1 AAVFHRNPAGVPAVV
16 EHPPQQLGQLR
27 SEVGGDLHGKAIPQA
42 VQPRPRHPVSEA
54 AVVSTKP
61 FLDARQPGVA
71 FVNTAVETA
80 NSGEGHDYP
89 LPPSITSRRL
99 VPAQGRPHWQKA
111 HDTSSR
117 SSGWPPRST
126 GRLPGADSPRGA
138 GIPTSW
144 PRKTRR
150 RVIKQP
156 PARITPAPG
165 AGRCYMPICTSARI
179 RNIPGNRGQ
188 RKAGPLREYS
198 SPARAEIP
206 ASANVTDVI
215 FRRARAE
222 PGEVMLRKR
231 TGAGSWQDVTASQF
245 RAEVATLANGL
256 MAAGIE
262 PGDRVALMSR
272 SRYEWTLIDYAI
284 WAAGAVSVP
293 VYETSSAEQVA
304 WTLSDSS
311 AHAVFAET
319 SMHEEI
325 ISSVRGKLPGLAH
338 LWMISALDAVASGG
352 PQIAEEQ
359 LEQRRTGRAATDQA
373 TIIYTSGTTGRPKG
387 CELTH
392 GNLLAEVRS
401 AVSALP
407 EIFAAPA
414 CSPLLFLPLAHA
426 YARTIQIGCLEAGA
440 ILGHWPDTAT
450 LAEGLTEFRPTVLL
464 AVPRVFEKLY
474 DAAWQQA
481 SASAGRA
488 RIFAAAAETAIDW
501 SKAMGGAAAGG
512 SAAGPALRLR
522 HALFGRLV
530 YRKLRAAAGGRVQY
544 AISGGAPLGE
554 RVGRLFRA
562 GGRPGPQGHRR
573 GERPGPCFRGCGITV
588 LEGYG
593 LTETSGGATVN
604 RPGHHKIGTVGQP
617 VPGVTT
623 GIADDGEILL
633 RGPNVFPGYWHDP
646 AASAEVLDHEGWLHS
661 GDIGALDDEG

>member
-1 AAVFHRNPAGVPAVV
+1 
-16 EHPPQQLGQLR
+16 
-27 SEVGGDLHGKAIPQA
+27 
-42 VQPRPRHPVSEA
+42 
-54 AVVSTKP
+54 
-61 FLDARQPGVA
+61 
-71 FVNTAVETA
+71 
-80 NSGEGHDYP
+80 
-89 LPPSITSRRL
+89 
-99 VPAQGRPHWQKA
+99 
-111 HDTSSR
+111 
-117 SSGWPPRST
+117 
-126 GRLPGADSPRGA
+126 
-138 GIPTSW
+138 
-144 PRKTRR
+144 
-150 RVIKQP
+150 
-156 PARITPAPG
+156 
-165 AGRCYMPICTSARI
+165 
-179 RNIPGNRGQ
+179 
-188 RKAGPLREYS
+188 LREYS

-231 TGAGSWQDVTASQF
+231 TGAGSWQAVTASQF

-311 AHAVFAET
+311 AHAIFAET

-352 PQIAEEQ
+352 AQITEEQ

-387 CELTH
+387 CEFTH

-407 EIFAAPA
+407 EIFAAPG
-414 CSPLLFLPLAHA
+414 CSTLLFLPLAHA

-450 LAEGLTEFRPTVLL
+450 LADGLTEFCPTFLL

-481 SASAGRA
+481 SASAARA

-501 SKAMGGAAAGG
+501 SKAMGGRPRPPAAARPVRPPRLPQTTSGG
-512 SAAGPALRLR
+512 RRPRAVRDLRRCAARGAARPLLPRLR
-522 HALFGRLV
+522 HHGSRG
-530 YRKLRAAAGGRVQY
+530 LRADRDLGRCHREQAG
-544 AISGGAPLGE
+544 P
-554 RVGRLFRA
+554 
-562 GGRPGPQGHRR
+562 PQDRHRR
-573 GERPGPCFRGCGITV
+573 PARARRH
-588 LEGYG
+588 
-593 LTETSGGATVN
+593 N
-604 RPGHHKIGTVGQP
+604 R
-617 VPGVTT
+617 
-623 GIADDGEILL
+623 D
-633 RGPNVFPGYWHDP
+633 RRRRRDP
-646 AASAEVLDHEGWLHS
+646 AP
-661 GDIGALDDEG
+661 GAQRLPRILA